1 MEKRTI
7 RIIVNP
13 IAGVRPKS
21 EIPTLVKH
29 VFMSDKF
36 EVDYCETR
44 YAGHATEL
52 ASEAAKQGFDTVLA
66 IGGDGTVN
74 ETARGLVGT
83 KTAIGIVPM
92 GSGNG
97 LARHLQ
103 LPLESEHAMQVVV
116 ENHRQAIDYGK
127 ANEHIFFCTAGVG
140 FDADIS
146 QKFAQAGQRGA
157 FTYVREVIDHLRKYD
172 AKTYSIY
179 TDDEKIRERAFL
191 ICVGNASQWGN
202 DAKITPEATMD
213 DGLMDITLIKPF
225 PPAGIPQLV
234 TQLFNGT
241 IHKNPNVLYFRSSHV
256 RIVLPKETPV
266 HVDGEPFE
274 MKGVVDIQT
283 IPAGLH
289 VLTPANPVTQRLNNL
304 RYGFEEVHYSILANL
319 KKSIPNMPDIPP
331 ITKLLKTK

>member
-83 KTAIGIVPM
+83 KTAFGIVPM

-116 ENHRQAIDYGK
+116 ENHRQAIDY
-127 ANEHIFFCTAGVG
+127 EHIFFCTAGVG

>member
-1 MEKRTI
+1 MKKRTI

-13 IAGVRPKS
+13 IAGVRPKT
-21 EIPTLVKH
+21 EIPALVKD
-29 VFMSDKF
+29 VFVPEQFD
-36 EVDYCETR
+36 VDYCETR
-44 YAGHATEL
+44 YGGHATEL
-52 ASEAAKQGFDTVLA
+52 AQEAATEGFDTVVA

-83 KTAIGIVPM
+83 KTAFGIVPM

-97 LARHLQ
+97 LARHLR
-103 LPLESEHAMQVVV
+103 LPLESEEAMRVIAD
-116 ENHRQAIDYGK
+116 NHRQAIDYGK

-157 FTYVREVIDHLRKYD
+157 FTYVREVIEHLRNYD
-172 AKTYSIY
+172 PKTYSIY
-179 TDDEKIRERAFL
+179 TDDERIRERAFL

-202 DAKITPEATMD
+202 DAKITPQATMD

-225 PPAGIPQLV
+225 PPAGVPQLV

-241 IHKNPNVLYFRSSHV
+241 INKNPNVLYFRSSHV
-256 RIVLPKETPV
+256 RIVLPKETAV

-283 IPAGLH
+283 IPAGLQ
-289 VLTPANPVTQRLNNL
+289 VLTPAKPETQRLNNL
-304 RYGFEEVHYSILANL
+304 RYGFEEVHYAILANL
-319 KKSIPNMPDIPP
+319 KKTIPNMPDIPP

>member
-83 KTAIGIVPM
+83 KTAFGIVPM

-234 TQLFNGT
+234 IQLFNGT